1 MNGEAFYKYYDKET
15 QKLDFILKNAYLSV
29 SAVILCKQFLQ
40 LTSVMHRRPFE
51 GRHLVPS

>member
-1 MNGEAFYKYYDKET
+1 MNKFHKYYNKET
-15 QKLDFILKNAYLSV
+15 QKLDFILKNGYLSV
-29 SAVILCKQFLQ
+29 SAVIFCKQFLQ